1 MRITKVSFMRFYFT
15 FKCYICKIIQCR
27 YNDDFADNNIENG
40 NLTLR
45 FYSNHV
51 IFTIELEH
59 HYLRVQDRKVQMH
72 LRKFIDGKEVFREI
86 ISNVATLK

>member
-1 MRITKVSFMRFYFT
+1 M
-15 FKCYICKIIQCR
+15 
-27 YNDDFADNNIENG
+27 
-40 NLTLR
+40 R